1 MVSGVDEV
9 VTVVVEGGVVGWKI
23 VPRYGRVTRVG
34 ESTDL
39 GELLWKY
46 AGMGEY

>member
-1 MVSGVDEV
+1 M
-9 VTVVVEGGVVGWKI
+9 VVEGGVVGWKI

-39 GELLWKY
+39 GELLREY
-46 AGMGEY
+46 AVTGEY